1 MTLDRT
7 DFKKEEKK
15 LKKYY
20 NEQQMLEK
28 ILVHLK
34 QCSSYED
41 ILNNPIS
48 SMYGFEALKHEMTG
62 YYSFN
67 LCKNGGMIRLICSIK
82 KEEKIV
88 KLEYISIRHYEDF
101 KRKIKKDKLK
111 IYE

>member
-1 MTLDRT
+1 MRLDRT
-7 DFKKEEKK
+7 NFKKEEKK
-15 LKKYY
+15 LKKHY

-41 ILNNPIS
+41 ILYNPIS
-48 SMYGFEALKHEMTG
+48 RMYGFESLKHGMSG

-67 LCKNGGMIRLICSIK
+67 LCKNGGVIRLICSIN

-88 KLEYISIRHYEDF
+88 QLVYISMDHYEDF
-101 KRKIKKDKLK
+101 KKKIKKDKLK
-111 IYE
+111 I